1 MDTHN
6 KDELAAQPVT
16 TNSELDNY
24 QNVLQFVIGTE
35 DQKESLNVDAV
46 LRQLNGYSNS
56 LLLYEIRA
64 GINAIKAAQ
73 SPLNIQWEQAWLN

>member
-1 MDTHN
+1 MDTYN
-6 KDELAAQPVT
+6 KGELAAQAAT
-16 TNSELDNY
+16 TNSELNNY
-24 QNVLQFVIGTE
+24 QNVLQFVIGTK
-35 DQKESLNVDAV
+35 DQEEYLNVDAI

-73 SPLNIQWEQAWLN
+73 SPLNIRWEHAWLN

>member
-1 MDTHN
+1 MDTYN
-6 KDELAAQPVT
+6 KDELAVQAVT

-35 DQKESLNVDAV
+35 DQKEYLNVDAV

>member
-6 KDELAAQPVT
+6 KDELATQAVT

-24 QNVLQFVIGTE
+24 QNALQFVIGTE
-35 DQKESLNVDAV
+35 DQKEYLNVDAV

>member
-1 MDTHN
+1 MDTQN
-6 KDELAAQPVT
+6 KDELAAQAGT

-24 QNVLQFVIGTE
+24 QNALQFVIGTE
-35 DQKESLNVDAV
+35 DQKEYLNVDAV
-46 LRQLNGYSNS
+46 LRQLNGFSNS

-64 GINAIKAAQ
+64 GINAIKAVQ

>member
-1 MDTHN
+1 MNTYN
-6 KDELAAQPVT
+6 KYELAAQPVT

-24 QNVLQFVIGTE
+24 QDVLQFVIGTE
-35 DQKESLNVDAV
+35 GQEKYLNVDAIW
-46 LRQLNGYSNS
+46 RQLNGYSNS

-73 SPLNIQWEQAWLN
+73 SPLDIQWEHAWLN